1 MRSEE
6 LIIIVGTASG
16 WRLLLALCVRSS
28 QSSAAQGERSDL
40 SLSAGKVTI
49 DPESPFDFERTY
61 IPFNHLDNINTS
73 AT

>member
-28 QSSAAQGERSDL
+28 QSSAAGEPDL
-40 SLSAGKVTI
+40 HERRGRRAARAKSHTI
-49 DPESPFDFERTY
+49 DPESPTFD
-61 IPFNHLDNINTS
+61 L
-73 AT
+73 